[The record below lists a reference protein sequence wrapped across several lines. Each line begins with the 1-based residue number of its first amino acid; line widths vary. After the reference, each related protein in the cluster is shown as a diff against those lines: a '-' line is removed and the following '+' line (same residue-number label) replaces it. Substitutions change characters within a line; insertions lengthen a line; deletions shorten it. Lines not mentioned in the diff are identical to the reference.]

1 MKPASKQELVA
12 SILPQN
18 WEEQKGASFSEND
31 LIDAYLKGIKE
42 ERTTSKKRFSQ
53 IFHNNVIVATKTA
66 EHFMDDVKASGLS
79 IIDAFLKFEEIRR
92 FRVMIVVPED
102 DYIADSFS
110 QYIAI
115 SSALKSEVD
124 QHDFTIN
131 FSFTYH
137 SDDLSDECLA
147 ADGYNSKY
155 AGKG

>member
-1 MKPASKQELVA
+1 MSIQSSMKPASKQELVA

-79 IIDAFLKFEEIRR
+79 IIDAF
-92 FRVMIVVPED
+92 
-102 DYIADSFS
+102 
-110 QYIAI
+110 
-115 SSALKSEVD
+115 
-124 QHDFTIN
+124 
-131 FSFTYH
+131 
-137 SDDLSDECLA
+137 
-147 ADGYNSKY
+147 
-155 AGKG
+155 